1 MTRKRKPRME
11 VRKLGFLVLSSLVVL
26 FSASGMVGAK
36 LLPKVSHDSTY
47 RYLSLFDEVL
57 GLIRFNYVE
66 PVDTGRLMQGAYRGA
81 AEALDPGGA
90 YLSPDE
96 LKAERRKSEGP
107 IGSLGLHVS
116 KRYGYVV
123 VVASIA
129 ESPAAKAGIESG
141 DYIVTIDGVSAS
153 QMSVLEA
160 IRRFHGPIGSSIQLS
175 VIRRSSRTGQP
186 EDIELTRELSREQ
199 VASVRNLGTL
209 IEARIPEV
217 TRGNV
222 RRVAAAV
229 AAANEVGCLLLDFRG
244 CSNDALDEAVRL
256 ADLFLEAEPIV
267 TIRDSRTG
275 ELTRMG
281 TFPQPFAGTSV
292 YLLVDRGTA
301 GAAEVVAGALKDQG
315 RAEVLGERTFG
326 RGSVQETFLLRNGGG
341 LRVTVARYLSPSGAV
356 IDGLGIVPD
365 VRLRLLSKPVAGE
378 DSMLDQAIDYI
389 RGTHASDQKTA

>member
-1 MTRKRKPRME
+1 MTRGPKPRME
-11 VRKLGFLVLSSLVVL
+11 VRKLGFLVLSALVVL

-36 LLPKVSHDSTY
+36 LLPKVSQDSAY

-96 LKAERRKSEGP
+96 LKAERRMNAGP
-107 IGSLGLHVS
+107 TGSLGIHVS
-116 KRYGYVV
+116 KRYGYIVV
-123 VVASIA
+123 IA
-129 ESPAAKAGIESG
+129 TVTDSPADKAGIKSG

-153 QMSVLEA
+153 QMSILEA
-160 IRRFHGPIGSSIQLS
+160 VRRFHGPVDSSIQLS

-186 EDIELTRELSREQ
+186 EDIDLTREVSRDQ
-199 VASVRNLGTL
+199 VASVRSRGTL
-209 IEARIPEV
+209 VVARIPEI
-217 TRGNV
+217 TPGNV
-222 RRVAAAV
+222 RRVRAAAT
-229 AAANEVGCLLLDFRG
+229 AAGEVGCLLLDLRG
-244 CSNDALDEAVRL
+244 CSNDALEDAVRFC
-256 ADLFLEAEPIV
+256 DLFLEDEPIV

-275 ELTRMG
+275 ELTRLG
-281 TFPQPFAGTSV
+281 NAGSPFAGTSV

-326 RGSVQETFLLRNGGG
+326 RASVQETFLLRNGGG
-341 LRVTVARYLSPSGAV
+341 LRVTVARYLRPKGDI
-356 IDGLGIVPD
+356 IDGRGIVPD
-365 VRLRLLSKPVAGE
+365 VRLRLPSKPVAGE
-378 DSMLDQAIDYI
+378 DSLLDQALDYI
-389 RGTHASDQKTA
+389 RGTNASDQKTA